1 MIQKNSIFPTR
12 KAVQYIMLFAGCF
25 AAMNVHAQRDT
36 TKKQTIDITSA
47 YKPVLRNAVKINFS
61 ASQLITDTAKLVGPY
76 SIPAQNLF
84 YTYQPVSLKPLALD
98 HDPLL
103 NLGSRY
109 FVKLG
114 FGNFTTPY
122 VSAGAGFGDG
132 KQFIANAYADY
143 ISSKGNIKYQDY
155 SKINIKAAG
164 SYFTPKLEIY
174 GGLGF
179 EQNEYKRYG
188 YNHAL
193 VYSKAA
199 VLQRF
204 DDISFKAGVR
214 NKAINESGINYNPSL
229 ELHQFTSAQKLS
241 ETSIKVELPIDKTIN
256 DVFTF
261 KLSGKLEYAAY
272 SSKNVLPANYS
283 ISNTVFQLAPELVYA
298 KPLFSI
304 HAGVTPAWDN
314 TKLNVLPNIYGEV
327 KLKDKPF
334 LIQGGFV
341 GRYIQNSYRHLS
353 SINPYLLPV
362 RSQKNTK
369 EIELF
374 GGIKGSLAKHFNF
387 SAKAGIIRI
396 SDMPLFINDTTNA
409 LDTKD
414 FFVSN
419 DSRVNDLRI
428 HGDVSYVNQDKL
440 TITGGLTFN
449 GYSGM
454 QNNARAWGTVPL
466 EMEASVRWWAFK
478 QILLKA
484 DFKAFTGGPYLQKGN
499 IDKSTGGGAD
509 LNAGMEFALTKKIS
523 AWMDV
528 NNILNNKYERWHS
541 YEVYGLNLLGGVLI
555 KF

>member
-1 MIQKNSIFPTR
+1 M
-12 KAVQYIMLFAGCF
+12 
-25 AAMNVHAQRDT
+25 
-36 TKKQTIDITSA
+36 
-47 YKPVLRNAVKINFS
+47 
-61 ASQLITDTAKLVGPY
+61 
-76 SIPAQNLF
+76 
-84 YTYQPVSLKPLALD
+84 
-98 HDPLL
+98 
-103 NLGSRY
+103 
-109 FVKLG
+109 
-114 FGNFTTPY
+114 
-122 VSAGAGFGDG
+122 
-132 KQFIANAYADY
+132 
-143 ISSKGNIKYQDY
+143 
-155 SKINIKAAG
+155 
-164 SYFTPKLEIY
+164 
-174 GGLGF
+174 
-179 EQNEYKRYG
+179 
-188 YNHAL
+188 
-193 VYSKAA
+193 
-199 VLQRF
+199 
-204 DDISFKAGVR
+204 
-214 NKAINESGINYNPSL
+214 
-229 ELHQFTSAQKLS
+229 
-241 ETSIKVELPIDKTIN
+241 
-256 DVFTF
+256 
-261 KLSGKLEYAAY
+261 
-272 SSKNVLPANYS
+272 
-283 ISNTVFQLAPELVYA
+283 
-298 KPLFSI
+298 
-304 HAGVTPAWDN
+304 
-314 TKLNVLPNIYGEV
+314 
-327 KLKDKPF
+327 
-334 LIQGGFV
+334 
-341 GRYIQNSYRHLS
+341 
-353 SINPYLLPV
+353 
-362 RSQKNTK
+362 
-369 EIELF
+369 F

-484 DFKAFTGGPYLQKGN
+484 DFKAFSGGPYLQKGN